1 MPAPLEDG
9 GREAEMRVLN
19 VAYPLLP
26 VGPGSGGG
34 AEQILYLLDRGLAE
48 RQIDSL
54 VIAAEGSR
62 VSGKLWPTPAAHDE
76 ITEGRR
82 SEAHTLHRRTIE
94 KVLASEHV
102 DVIHFHGLDFGAY
115 VPHTSVAKVVTLH
128 LPIPWYDPASLDDGE
143 IHLVAVSEAQAASA
157 GGMTISR
164 VVRNGI
170 DTNRHLPGDR
180 ERTSLLWLG
189 RICPEKG
196 THIALEVARRADLPL
211 IVAGPVHP
219 FASHRD
225 YFRRDVEP
233 LLDSKR
239 IYVGPVELKEKAKL
253 LSRARAL
260 LIPSLAPETS
270 SLVAMEAASSGTP
283 AIAFRSGALP
293 EVVQN
298 GITGFIA
305 DDVAGMIEAVVQIGH
320 ISPLR
325 CRQHAIENFSSERM
339 VDNYLSLYRDLLG
352 A

>member
-1 MPAPLEDG
+1 MPAPVEDG

-62 VSGKLWPTPAAHDE
+62 VSGKLWPTPVAHDE
-76 ITEGRR
+76 ITEAMR
-82 SEAHTLHRRTIE
+82 SEAHTLHRRTME

-115 VPHTSVAKVVTLH
+115 VPQTSVAKAVTLH
-128 LPIPWYDPASLDDGE
+128 LPIPWYDPVSLDDRE

-170 DTNRHLPGDR
+170 DTSRHLPGDR

-196 THIALEVARRADLPL
+196 THIALEVARGADLPL

-225 YFRRDVEP
+225 YFRREVEP
-233 LLDSKR
+233 LLDNKR
-239 IYVGPVELKEKAKL
+239 VYVGPVDLKEKAKL

-305 DDVAGMIEAVVQIGH
+305 DDVAGMIEAVAQIGH